1 MKRYLMLSILIALV
15 QVAFAFPTI
24 PEDKPLNDSI
34 IVEFGSSGKM
44 VFVIDNPDDFERLKK
59 MDINQII
66 KELDLPTSSKN
77 GELTVV
83 EIKQK
88 DGHKE
93 IVTIYE
99 DTDETEVTVGR
110 YKVIV
115 DESGNRTKV
124 KIITGPKKEKDPDFR
139 TYINTDIGINTLFEN
154 GNIPGDG
161 NAYSPKG
168 WGSWNIGW
176 NWMASQKLS
185 KGKYWDFGLGLS
197 WYNFKLDNPNYQIL
211 GTENGVA
218 FVNRT
223 DVNGFKSKV
232 SASYLNVLTM
242 YRLDFGK
249 LNDSGRDGLR
259 VAIGPYAGYRLGG
272 RSKFV
277 YREIGGSGRK
287 KDKTSAGGYLNNV
300 RFGIRGEIGFRSVT
314 FFSTYDFNPLFQQP
328 LNPNLHPFSFGL
340 VF

>member
-1 MKRYLMLSILIALV
+1 MKRYIIVILLMALAQMV
-15 QVAFAFPTI
+15 FGNPEI
-24 PEDKPLNDSI
+24 PDERPVNDSI
-34 IVEFGSSGKM
+34 IVEFGHSGKM
-44 VFVIDNPDDFERLKK
+44 VFVIDNPDDFERLKN

-66 KELDLPTSSKN
+66 KELDLPETTKD

-83 EIKQK
+83 EIKHK
-88 DGHKE
+88 EGNKE

-99 DTDETEVTVGR
+99 DKEETEVTVGR

-115 DESGNRTKV
+115 DEKGSKTKV
-124 KIITGPKKEKDPDFR
+124 RLITEPKKEKDPEFR
-139 TYINTDIGINTLFEN
+139 TYINMDLGINTFFEN
-154 GNIPGDG
+154 GNIPGG
-161 NAYSPKG
+161 IKPHSPKG

-185 KGKYWDFGLGLS
+185 KGRYWDFGLGLS
-197 WYNFKLDNPNYQIL
+197 WYNFKLDNANYQIL
-211 GTENGVA
+211 GTENGVS
-218 FVNRT
+218 FVDRT

-242 YRLDFGK
+242 YKLDFGR
-249 LNDSGRDGLR
+249 LNDSGKNGLR

-287 KDKTSAGGYLNNV
+287 KDKTSAGGYLSNF
-300 RFGIRGEIGFRSVT
+300 RYGLRGEIGFRSVT
-314 FFSTYDFNPLFQQP
+314 FYSTYDFNPFFQKP
-328 LNPNLHPFSFGL
+328 LSPSLSPFSFGL

>member
-1 MKRYLMLSILIALV
+1 MKRYFMAILLMALV
-15 QVAFAFPTI
+15 QLVFADPI
-24 PEDKPLNDSI
+24 LPDEKPFNDSI
-34 IVEFGSSGKM
+34 IVEFGRSGKM
-44 VFVIDNPDDFERLKK
+44 VFVIDNPDDFERLKN

-66 KELDLPTSSKN
+66 KELDMPESKQN

-83 EIKQK
+83 EFKQK
-88 DGHKE
+88 DGNKE
-93 IVTIYE
+93 IITIYE
-99 DTDETEVTVGR
+99 NVGETEVTVGR

-115 DESGNRTKV
+115 DETGHRTKV
-124 KIITGPKKEKDPDFR
+124 KLETSPKKNKDPDFR
-139 TYINTDIGINTLFEN
+139 TYINTDIGINSFFEN
-154 GNIPGDG
+154 GNIPGG
-161 NAYSPKG
+161 GTAYSPKG

-197 WYNFKLDNPNYQIL
+197 WYNFKLDNANYQIL
-211 GTENGVA
+211 GTEDGVE

-242 YRLDFGK
+242 FRLDFGK
-249 LNDSGRDGLR
+249 LNDSGREGLR
-259 VAIGPYAGYRLGG
+259 MAIGPYAGYRLGG

-277 YREIGGSGRK
+277 YRELGGSGRR
-287 KDKTSAGGYLNNV
+287 KDKTSAGGYLNNF
-300 RFGIRGEIGFRSVT
+300 RYGIRGEIGFRSIT
-314 FFSTYDFNPLFQQP
+314 FFSTYDFNTLFHKSLSP
-328 LNPNLHPFSFGL
+328 TLNPISFGL